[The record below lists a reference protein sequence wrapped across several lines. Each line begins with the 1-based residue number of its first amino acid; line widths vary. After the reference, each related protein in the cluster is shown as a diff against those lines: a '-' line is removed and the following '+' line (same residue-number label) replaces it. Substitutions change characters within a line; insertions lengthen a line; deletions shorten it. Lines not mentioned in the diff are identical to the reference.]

1 MKSYL
6 SMFSRSF
13 MQYNYK
19 LHTINFEAA
28 LLSNSQFVGGRKCE
42 KKQERRKKRNE
53 IIDRVRNEASETFI
67 LLLPKMT

>member
-1 MKSYL
+1 
-6 SMFSRSF
+6 